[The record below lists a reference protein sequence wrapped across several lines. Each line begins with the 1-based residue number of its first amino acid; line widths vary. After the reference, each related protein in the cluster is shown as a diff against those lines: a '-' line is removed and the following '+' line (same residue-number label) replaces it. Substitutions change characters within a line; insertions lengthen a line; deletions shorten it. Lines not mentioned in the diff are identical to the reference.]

1 MGERSWLE
9 KPPRGEQ
16 SLPASTAR
24 GQVSEA
30 MLRGGPLSSI
40 RHCYT
45 TKGDTDAASLDRYM
59 ESQAQESGRF
69 FRSIERFDEILTRL
83 DVRPS
88 YHTVVQQFGG
98 PVGGFFTFHHTF
110 GYPSYA
116 AYGVATDTF
125 FDDPEFQQLFGVTL
139 LGADGPA
146 ESVSAP
152 IGQVMFSKTG

>member
-1 MGERSWLE
+1 
-9 KPPRGEQ
+9 
-16 SLPASTAR
+16 
-24 GQVSEA
+24 
-30 MLRGGPLSSI
+30 
-40 RHCYT
+40 
-45 TKGDTDAASLDRYM
+45 M
-59 ESQAQESGRF
+59 ESQARESGRF

-116 AYGVATDTF
+116 AYGVAADTF
-125 FDDPEFQQLFGVTL
+125 FDDPEFQELFGVTL

-146 ESVSAP
+146 ESVSAS